1 MEKSSSIFEKL
12 PSEIFLQISSV
23 RCLARASKKI
33 RNLTTTVIFRNV
45 ALPIANHDDVDET
58 VQRLV
63 DDMAR
68 VDGLICIR
76 TLRLCQASHD
86 IGMADQASRGIRS
99 MPGCIMEPAEAVW
112 SNNDAWKPVADLLRQ
127 FFALTDLLYELPHQ
141 VPPCILDALHQYQ
154 PQCRL
159 HLRTFALRSLDQ
171 RELDKHELTIITS
184 PSVHAIWFAHIQQDD
199 SRAANNSQQVV
210 QQIVGGLAPNLEEV
224 CFIRKRHPLRSNDR
238 RPIKNPDSREIR
250 PLVEGCQLTSST
262 RLKRLEIYPDAEE
275 CGVLTKEELV
285 NWSRHVDFTH
295 LQTLVMDLPTEIH
308 AVQWLKDEGNTTS
321 LDALNFQPRIID
333 AGPWSVKEK
342 ALCRT
347 FVHARHPLLEL
358 TIGGTYSLRDFGS
371 ITSHGASL
379 RKLIFKPTT
388 EFGYMYRNMA
398 STYKNLGRNCPNLT
412 DLEAVVQRDFK
423 GETTES
429 DSYKVFGRYPNL
441 RRLKINL
448 ITTIPYY
455 MVSQERLKDFD
466 EFDSEVF
473 PGLDRYGQVRHGDVK
488 QWFINKAIDEDFT
501 KTVLRLTSPVQSNR
515 MLDRLEIAPGTSI
528 FEHVLDDSL
537 IKDVVNHICRSW
549 VVESAVRD
557 DRVGQVTIQ
566 ELSKETRESQPAP
579 KELNP
584 RVEQIFK
591 RVWPGSNDGKSDWR
605 TDWHSQLAIREDDD
619 EI

>member
-1 MEKSSSIFEKL
+1 MENSSSILEKL
-12 PSEIFLQISSV
+12 PTEIFLQISSV
-23 RCLARASKKI
+23 HYLASASKKI
-33 RNLTTTVIFRNV
+33 RNLTTTVSFRNV
-45 ALPIANHDDVDET
+45 TLPIANHVSVDET
-58 VQRLV
+58 VHRLV

-68 VDGLICIR
+68 VDGLVCIR

-86 IGMADQASRGIRS
+86 IGIAEQASREIRS
-99 MPGCIMEPAEAVW
+99 MPDCIMQPAEAVW
-112 SNNDAWKPVADLLRQ
+112 SYNEAWKPVADLLRQ
-127 FFALTDLLYELPHQ
+127 LSALTDLLYELPHQ
-141 VPPCILDALHQYQ
+141 VPPCILDILHQYQ

-171 RELDKHELTIITS
+171 PELDKHELAIITS
-184 PSVHAIWFAHIQQDD
+184 PNLHAIWSAYVQQDNG
-199 SRAANNSQQVV
+199 RAANNSQQVV
-210 QQIVGGLAPNLEEV
+210 QQIAGGLAPNLQEV

-238 RPIKNPDSREIR
+238 RPIKSPESQEVRS
-250 PLVEGCQLTSST
+250 LVEGCHLSPST
-262 RLKRLEIYPDAEE
+262 RLERLEIYPDAEE

-295 LQTLVMDLPTEIH
+295 LQTLVMDLPAEMH

-321 LDALNFQPRIID
+321 LKVLNFQPRIID
-333 AGPWSVKEK
+333 GGPWSVKEK

-347 FVHARHPLLEL
+347 FVHARHPLSEL

-371 ITSHGASL
+371 ITSHGVSL

-412 DLEAVVQRDFK
+412 HLEAVVQRDFK

-429 DSYKVFGRYPNL
+429 DTYKVFGRCPNL

-455 MVSQERLKDFD
+455 MVSQERLEDFD
-466 EFDSEVF
+466 DFDSEVF

-488 QWFINKAIDEDFT
+488 QWFINKAIDEDFA
-501 KTVLRLTSPVQSNR
+501 KTVLRLTSPVQSNQI
-515 MLDRLEIAPGTSI
+515 LERLEIAPDTST
-528 FEHVLDDSL
+528 FEHVLDDTL
-537 IKDVVNHICRSW
+537 IRGVVNHICRSW
-549 VVESAVRD
+549 VAESAVGD
-557 DRVGQVTIQ
+557 DQTGQVTIQ
-566 ELSKETRESQPAP
+566 ELGKEIRKSQPAP
-579 KELNP
+579 KELDP
-584 RVEQIFK
+584 RVKQIFR

-605 TDWHSQLAIREDDD
+605 TDWHSQLAIGEDDGQT
-619 EI
+619 